1 MSESRRL
8 RIGVWLELPLSSP
21 LRGDETFAQLFNLV
35 KNVADQDRA
44 DWLFAIPV
52 WAKEPLQRMLAE
64 HKIRPESCEF
74 LLSRSAV
81 PLLARA
87 RLGMAR
93 NDPSNPNAATGLF
106 GKFRLVK
113 RARSLAARVASMSR
127 MKLAVAAAACLLAA
141 GAFVI
146 AGLGLSFAFAMPIV
160 AFCLLALFARSRFA
174 ISIVATSSIKL
185 ALAAAVLSLVA
196 LATGIL
202 FIMRFTDGVAI
213 AVALGV
219 GASVFGG
226 GILAIVRR
234 RHIASTVMAD
244 LPFLEATKKKVRFA
258 RSVLGRVRRKVG
270 SKLHNLL
277 HDHEMNLLER
287 AAAKRNDVDLWY
299 LPHLGFSRAR
309 RLNKPIVVAV
319 ADLVH
324 VDFPTAVPWGIVL
337 PETECIRELV
347 AAAALVV
354 SQSEYVR
361 REHVVGFL
369 GKPLE
374 QTVAIPRAPASL
386 AAILE
391 PSTATCGGRSRDGAL
406 FQIRSFLR
414 GKYPNPSWAPAMPE
428 GYLRDFPFDEAPF
441 LFVSSR
447 IRPHKNFL
455 NLFRAFETVLRT
467 HRRSLK
473 LFMTGNLDEPRQ
485 QPLRDFLLARRLEHD
500 VISLPRMPTDALAAF
515 HHLAAL
521 TVVPS
526 LFAAAFPSA
535 FSESVSVETP
545 IVMSSNPTTREVIPT
560 ELQTRMLFDPYDVD
574 SIAAAILH
582 GLDHREELLVRQK
595 ALNVALHRRTRENVV
610 DEYLAAFAE
619 ACRPK
624 EASTPFRKA
633 A

>member
-1 MSESRRL
+1 MC
-8 RIGVWLELPLSSP
+8 G
-21 LRGDETFAQLFNLV
+21 FFF
-35 KNVADQDRA
+35 VADQDRA

-113 RARSLAARVASMSR
+113 HARTLAARVAAMSR

-196 LATGIL
+196 LATGIH

-213 AVALGV
+213 AVALALGV

-244 LPFLEATKKKVRFA
+244 LPFLETTKKKVRFA

-309 RLNKPIVVAV
+309 RLNQPIVVAV

-324 VDFPTAVPWGIVL
+324 VDFPTAVPWDIVL
-337 PETECIRELV
+337 PET
-347 AAAALVV
+347 
-354 SQSEYVR
+354 
-361 REHVVGFL
+361 
-369 GKPLE
+369 
-374 QTVAIPRAPASL
+374 
-386 AAILE
+386 
-391 PSTATCGGRSRDGAL
+391 
-406 FQIRSFLR
+406 QIH
-414 GKYPNPSWAPAMPE
+414 P
-428 GYLRDFPFDEAPF
+428 
-441 LFVSSR
+441 
-447 IRPHKNFL
+447 
-455 NLFRAFETVLRT
+455 
-467 HRRSLK
+467 
-473 LFMTGNLDEPRQ
+473 
-485 QPLRDFLLARRLEHD
+485 
-500 VISLPRMPTDALAAF
+500 
-515 HHLAAL
+515 
-521 TVVPS
+521 
-526 LFAAAFPSA
+526 
-535 FSESVSVETP
+535 
-545 IVMSSNPTTREVIPT
+545 
-560 ELQTRMLFDPYDVD
+560 
-574 SIAAAILH
+574 
-582 GLDHREELLVRQK
+582 
-595 ALNVALHRRTRENVV
+595 
-610 DEYLAAFAE
+610 
-619 ACRPK
+619 
-624 EASTPFRKA
+624 
-633 A
+633 